1 MARFA
6 SSPPG
11 TFRACLALSLVTSE
25 YSAVAVLREAEAGDE
40 HLVPPLEGGVL
51 GGLHGPSDVDPA
63 DDG

>member
-1 MARFA
+1 M
-6 SSPPG
+6 
-11 TFRACLALSLVTSE
+11 SLVTSE
-25 YSAVAVLREAEAGDE
+25 YPAVAVLREAEAGDE